1 MDTITVK
8 KKDENTFQVIV
19 ESRST
24 TEHTVT
30 LPSAYYQKLTGGNI
44 SGEELIRKSF
54 EFLLDREPNTS
65 ILNRFELSLISSYF
79 PDFESRVLKY
89 KQGI

>member
-1 MDTITVK
+1 MDTIIVK
-8 KKDENTFQVIV
+8 KKDENTFHVVV

-44 SGEELIRKSF
+44 SGETLIRKSF

-65 ILNRFELSLISSYF
+65 ILSRFELPLISSYF
-79 PDFESRVLKY
+79 PDFESRIRHY
-89 KQGI
+89 